1 MNRPF
6 FQNRRVFITG
16 HTGFKGAWLTQWLLH
31 QGAAV
36 TGYSLDPPTTPS
48 LFGQLGLA
56 SKVHSIHGD
65 VRDLPK
71 LTLEIDQ
78 CRPEFVFHLAA
89 QSLVR
94 ISYKQPVATFDINVM
109 GTVNV
114 LDALRALDRPCVAV
128 MVTTDKCYQNQEWV
142 YGYREHDAL
151 GGSDPYSCS
160 KAMAELAIESYQ
172 RSWFSRPVGDL
183 RQIRVASARAGNV
196 IGGGDWA
203 TDRIIPDG
211 IRSLSKGDPIP
222 IRNRHARRPW
232 QHVLDPLNGYLE
244 LAEVL
249 DTAKTERDLQD
260 CCSPFNFGPPM
271 ESNRTVGEL
280 VKELLQHWP
289 GKSLDQAESNPPHEA
304 TLLSLCTEKAH
315 SMLNWKSHWDF
326 STSVRKTA
334 DWYLRVQN
342 GECPVDVSLEQIR
355 QFESDC
361 ASGNGAS
368 EL

>member
-16 HTGFKGAWLTQWLLH
+16 HTGFKGAWLTHWLLH

-36 TGYSLDPPTTPS
+36 TGYSTDPPTTPS
-48 LFGQLGLA
+48 LFDQLGLE
-56 SKVHSIHGD
+56 SKIHSVHGD
-65 VRDLPK
+65 VRDLPQ
-71 LTLEIDQ
+71 LTREIDQ

-94 ISYKQPVATFDINVM
+94 LSYREPVETFDVNVM

-114 LDALRALDRPCVAV
+114 LDAMRTLDRPCVAV
-128 MVTTDKCYQNQEWV
+128 IVTTDKCYQNQEWV
-142 YGYREHDAL
+142 YGYREHDVL

-172 RSWFSRPVGDL
+172 RSWFSRHAGDL
-183 RQIRVASARAGNV
+183 RHIRVASARAGNV

-203 TDRIIPDG
+203 MDRIIPDG
-211 IRSLSKGDPIP
+211 IRSLSKGESIP

-244 LAEVL
+244 LAEML
-249 DTAKTERDLQD
+249 DTAQTEKDLQN
-260 CCSPFNFGPPM
+260 CCSPFNFGPPK

-289 GKSLDQAESNPPHEA
+289 GKCVDKEESNSPHEA
-304 TLLSLCTEKAH
+304 MLLNLCTEKAH
-315 SMLNWKSHWDF
+315 AMLNWKSHWDF
-326 STSVRKTA
+326 PTSIRKTV
-334 DWYLRVQN
+334 DWYRRVQN

-361 ASGNGAS
+361 ASPSVVS
-368 EL
+368 EI